1 MLPINAK
8 DISTSPAV
16 LRFLDKI
23 IMTFLCLHLVF
34 VKLNTTQHNVPS
46 QDSILDHSIH
56 PTISLISLNTFLFLK
71 NILRST
77 Q

>member
-1 MLPINAK
+1 MLPINVK

-34 VKLNTTQHNVPS
+34 VKLNTTQHNTMFPA
-46 QDSILDHSIH
+46 
-56 PTISLISLNTFLFLK
+56 
-71 NILRST
+71 RT
-77 Q
+77 QF